1 MKVMLVMT
9 FWVKKSLLQQTAPLF
24 MPFNADHFGI
34 RRLSKFDIR
43 VQTSFFVTESENRP
57 K

>member
-1 MKVMLVMT
+1 MKVMSVMT

-34 RRLSKFDIR
+34 RRLSKLDIR
-43 VQTSFFVTESENRP
+43 VQTSFFMTESENRP